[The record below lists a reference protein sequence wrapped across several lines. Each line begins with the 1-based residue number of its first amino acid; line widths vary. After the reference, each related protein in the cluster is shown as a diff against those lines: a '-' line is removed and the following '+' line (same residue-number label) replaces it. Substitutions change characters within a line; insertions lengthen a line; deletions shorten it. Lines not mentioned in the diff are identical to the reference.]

1 MKIISVDV
9 IGTPVSQG
17 SLVGNGR
24 YGMRYQN
31 DKELK
36 LWRHSVIC
44 ELIAKKPDDWNV
56 DAAFSVSCEL
66 RFMRPKAHYGKKG
79 LRPSAPKYKTTKID
93 LDKGMR
99 AIGDAIEQSGLIR
112 NDAQIIHWAASKR
125 YCDTGE
131 SPGASITLS
140 SPPEY
145 Y

>member
-9 IGTPVSQG
+9 VGVPVAQG
-17 SLVGNGR
+17 SIKRTPFGVA
-24 YGMRYQN
+24 YSN

-36 LWRHSVIC
+36 SWRHSVIC
-44 ELIAKKPDDWNV
+44 ELVAAKTEGWEIDC
-56 DAAFSVSCEL
+56 AFAVSCEF
-66 RFMRPKAHYGKKG
+66 RFMRPKAHFGKKG
-79 LRPSAPKYKTTKID
+79 LRKSAPQYKTTKID

-112 NDAQIIHWAASKR
+112 NDSQIIHWIASKR

-140 SPPEY
+140 SQP
-145 Y
+145 

>member
-66 RFMRPKAHYGKKG
+66 RFMRPKAHYSAKKG
-79 LRPSAPKYKTTKID
+79 LRPSAPQYKTTKID

-99 AIGDAIEQSGLIR
+99 AIGDAIEQSGLFR
-112 NDAQIIHWAASKR
+112 NDSQIIHWAASKR
-125 YCDTGE
+125 YCEKGE

-140 SPPEY
+140 SQP
-145 Y
+145 